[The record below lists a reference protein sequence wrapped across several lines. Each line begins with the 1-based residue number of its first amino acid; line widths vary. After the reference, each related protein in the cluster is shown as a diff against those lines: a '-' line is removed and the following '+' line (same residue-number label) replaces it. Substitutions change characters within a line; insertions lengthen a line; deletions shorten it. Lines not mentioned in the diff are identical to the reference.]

1 MNFLEEFFKYLTYII
16 LGIILIPVFLAIITI
31 AVSLIL

>member
-1 MNFLEEFFKYLTYII
+1 MNFLEEFFKYLTYAI
-16 LGIILIPVFLAIITI
+16 LFMILAPVFLAIITI